1 MFENAYFMPYLS
13 FFYGTRA
20 DTSRSFLFM
29 AGFAAALLSF
39 AAVVLLYGI
48 VRSENS
54 AESSRERKWRIGAV
68 VSILAV
74 ALALGFPFMPGAE
87 SGISILAGS
96 VIQFAGF
103 LAFEVFF
110 LLLLLK
116 RRFPSWGLKQ
126 FLPLPVLALIVV
138 LLPLTGRIGA
148 PLALSCFSLAV
159 FVLCLVL
166 LAFSV
171 KTGGDRKPLCFGL
184 FICFFVGLAFV
195 LPLGISGFFWPV
207 ALLAYLFLENRFS
220 AKPEKALFLFLP
232 GISEKT
238 AVPET
243 PAEQGVPAEPASSGR
258 AADTGPERMPPAEPE
273 TPARAVPGAQPA
285 ESGADG
291 DVADAEK
298 SEEEPREFEEPEIRT
313 EEASGESKTG
323 PEDPV
328 EHEMLAPF
336 IPREFLAILNKDS
349 INDLELGD
357 HIEQEMT
364 IFFSDIRQFTD
375 LSERLTP
382 EESFAFINSYLSRI
396 VPEITKNGGFVDKYI
411 GDAILALFPQA
422 NGADMAVRTAISIQ
436 EQVQVY
442 NEHRANCGYR
452 PLSMGIGLH
461 TGTLMVGV
469 VGVKDRMQ
477 STVISDAVNLASR
490 LESIT
495 KVFGVSLAISEET
508 FKKLSDPGSYKYRFI
523 GKVRV
528 KGKSD
533 PVSVFEI
540 FDGVNPVLQERKI
553 RANMF
558 FEEGMFRYYQKNYS
572 EALMDFRKVREVLP
586 DDGASAFYM
595 DACLSKIKA
604 L

>member
-1 MFENAYFMPYLS
+1 
-13 FFYGTRA
+13 
-20 DTSRSFLFM
+20 M
-29 AGFAAALLSF
+29 AGFAAALLFF
-39 AAVVLLYGI
+39 AAVVLLYLI
-48 VRSENS
+48 IRSEIP
-54 AESSRERKWRIGAV
+54 AGKSSEHRWRIGAV
-68 VSILAV
+68 VSILAT
-74 ALALGFPFMPGAE
+74 ALALGFPFMPGAG
-87 SGISILAGS
+87 SGIPALAGS
-96 VIQFAGF
+96 LVQFAGL
-103 LAFEVFF
+103 LAFEIFF

-116 RRFPSWGLKQ
+116 RRFPSWGFKQ
-126 FLPLPVLALIVV
+126 FLPLPVLGLAAA
-138 LLPLTGRIGA
+138 LLPLTGRISA

-159 FVLCLVL
+159 FVLCLIL
-166 LAFSV
+166 LVFSL
-171 KTGGDRKPLCFGL
+171 KTGGDWKPFCSGF
-184 FICFFVGLAFV
+184 FICLFLGLAFI
-195 LPLGISGFFWPV
+195 LPAGISGFFWPA
-207 ALLAYLFLENRFS
+207 ALLAYLSLENRFS
-220 AKPEKALFLFLP
+220 AEPGKAPLFFLP
-232 GISEKT
+232 GTAEKP
-238 AVPET
+238 VPQT
-243 PAEQGVPAEPASSGR
+243 PAGRAPAAEPSGEKPADAGPAAKPDEEKPAGQPVPA
-258 AADTGPERMPPAEPE
+258 TAED
-273 TPARAVPGAQPA
+273 
-285 ESGADG
+285 GADLAE
-291 DVADAEK
+291 DVEDLE
-298 SEEEPREFEEPEIRT
+298 EFEEAETRNAKPKIT
-313 EEASGESKTG
+313 
-323 PEDPV
+323 PEDIV
-328 EHEMLAPF
+328 ENSPLAPF

-349 INDLELGD
+349 VHELKLGD

-411 GDAILALFPQA
+411 GDAILALFPQTD
-422 NGADMAVRTAISIQ
+422 GADMAVQTAISIQ
-436 EQVQVY
+436 ERIQEY
-442 NEHRANCGYR
+442 NGHRANCGYR

-508 FKKLSDPGSYKYRFI
+508 FKKLSDPGFYKYRFI

-540 FDGVNPVLQERKI
+540 FDGINSALQERKI
-553 RANMF
+553 KANMF
-558 FEEGMFRYYQKNYS
+558 FEEGMFHYYQKNYS

>member
-1 MFENAYFMPYLS
+1 MLESAYSMPYLS
-13 FFYGTRA
+13 LFYGRQT
-20 DTSRSFLFM
+20 DLSLSFLFM
-29 AGFAAALLSF
+29 TGFAAALLF
-39 AAVVLLYGI
+39 FPAVVLLCGI
-48 VRSENS
+48 VRSEIS
-54 AESSRERKWRIGAV
+54 AGSSRERKWRIGAV
-68 VSILAV
+68 VSILVIAF
-74 ALALGFPFMPGAE
+74 ALGFPFMPGAGN
-87 SGISILAGS
+87 GISILAGS
-96 VIQFAGF
+96 LIQFAGF

-126 FLPLPVLALIVV
+126 FLPLPVLALIAI
-138 LLPLTGRIGA
+138 LLPLTGRISA

-171 KTGGDRKPLCFGL
+171 KTGGDRKPFCFGL

-195 LPLGISGFFWPV
+195 LPLDISGFFWPV

-220 AKPEKALFLFLP
+220 TEPGKALFLFLP
-232 GISEKT
+232 GIREKT
-238 AVPET
+238 AAPEM
-243 PAEQGVPAEPASSGR
+243 PAEQGVPAEPETAGQPVPEARPAESDADGD
-258 AADTGPERMPPAEPE
+258 AADAEEPE
-273 TPARAVPGAQPA
+273 T
-285 ESGADG
+285 
-291 DVADAEK
+291 
-298 SEEEPREFEEPEIRT
+298 RT
-313 EEASGESKTG
+313 EQASAELKTV
-323 PEDPV
+323 PEDLI
-328 EHEMLAPF
+328 EHALLAPF

-349 INDLELGD
+349 INELKLGD
-357 HIEQEMT
+357 HIKQEMT

-436 EQVQVY
+436 ERIQEY

-553 RANMF
+553 KANMF

>member
-1 MFENAYFMPYLS
+1 MFENVYSMPYLA
-13 FFYGTRA
+13 FFDRGRV
-20 DTSRSFLFM
+20 DPPLSLLFM
-29 AGFAAALLSF
+29 AGFAAALLVF
-39 AAVVLLYGI
+39 VAIVLLYSI
-48 VRSENS
+48 VRPE
-54 AESSRERKWRIGAV
+54 AEKTGGRAWRIGAV
-68 VSILAV
+68 ISILV
-74 ALALGFPFMPGAE
+74 IALALGSPFMPG
-87 SGISILAGS
+87 SGGGIAVLAGS
-96 VIQFAGF
+96 VVQFTGF
-103 LAFEVFF
+103 LSFEVFF

-116 RRFPSWGLKQ
+116 RSFPSWGLKQ
-126 FLPLPVLALIVV
+126 FLPLPALALVTA

-166 LAFSV
+166 LAFSL
-171 KTGGDRKPLCFGL
+171 KTGRERAVFCFGL
-184 FICFFVGLAFV
+184 CICLFVGLAFV
-195 LPLGISGFFWPV
+195 LPPGMGGFFWPAV
-207 ALLAYLFLENRFS
+207 LLAYLFLESRFFAES
-220 AKPEKALFLFLP
+220 GKAFFQFPP
-232 GISEKT
+232 GIAEKT
-238 AVPET
+238 AA
-243 PAEQGVPAEPASSGR
+243 PAEAGPAPEPASGR
-258 AADTGPERMPPAEPE
+258 ALESRERPDGGTSEKAAGPE
-273 TPARAVPGAQPA
+273 T
-285 ESGADG
+285 
-291 DVADAEK
+291 DA
-298 SEEEPREFEEPEIRT
+298 EEPEDL
-313 EEASGESKTG
+313 EE
-323 PEDPV
+323 PEAADV
-328 EHEMLAPF
+328 GLDPF

-349 INDLELGD
+349 INQLALGD

-375 LSERLTP
+375 LSEKLTP

-411 GDAILALFPQA
+411 GDAVLALFPQKD
-422 NGADMAVRTAISIQ
+422 GADMAVRTAISIQ
-436 EQVQVY
+436 ERIQEY
-442 NEHRANCGYR
+442 NRHRANCGYR

-495 KVFGVSLAISEET
+495 KVFSVSLAISEET

-533 PVSVFEI
+533 PVSIFEI
-540 FDGVNPVLQERKI
+540 FDGVDPVLQERKI
-553 RANMF
+553 KANMF
-558 FEEGMFRYYQKNYS
+558 FEEGMFRYYQKSYS

-586 DDGASAFYM
+586 NDGAAAFYM
-595 DACLSKIKA
+595 DACLSKIKT

>member
-1 MFENAYFMPYLS
+1 MVENAYSMPYLS
-13 FFYGTRA
+13 FFYGREA
-20 DTSRSFLFM
+20 DLSHSLFFM

-39 AAVVLLYGI
+39 TAIVLLYGI
-48 VRSENS
+48 VRPEVP
-54 AESSRERKWRIGAV
+54 AGSSRERAWRIGAV
-68 VSILAV
+68 VSILVIAF
-74 ALALGFPFMPGAE
+74 ALGFPLMPGAG
-87 SGISILAGS
+87 SGIPVLAGS

-126 FLPLPVLALIVV
+126 FLPLPVLALAAA
-138 LLPLTGRIGA
+138 LLPLTGRISA

-171 KTGGDRKPLCFGL
+171 KTCQDWKPFCFGL
-184 FICFFVGLAFV
+184 FICLFVGLAFV
-195 LPLGISGFFWPV
+195 LPSDISGFFWPV

-220 AKPEKALFLFLP
+220 TDTGKAPFLFLSE
-232 GISEKT
+232 GIRETT
-238 AVPET
+238 AK
-243 PAEQGVPAEPASSGR
+243 
-258 AADTGPERMPPAEPE
+258 PAEPE
-273 TPARAVPGAQPA
+273 TGQEAAAAPETAAAPEPPDGQETAGQPVPAGTETEDGAVDVEELEGLDTRYKRAN
-285 ESGADG
+285 
-291 DVADAEK
+291 
-298 SEEEPREFEEPEIRT
+298 
-313 EEASGESKTG
+313 
-323 PEDPV
+323 
-328 EHEMLAPF
+328 PF
-336 IPREFLAILNKDS
+336 IPQEFLAILNKDS
-349 INDLELGD
+349 VSELELGD
-357 HIEQEMT
+357 HAEQEMT

-375 LSERLTP
+375 LSEQLTP
-382 EESFAFINSYLSRI
+382 KESFAFINSYLSRI

-411 GDAILALFPQA
+411 GDAILALFPQTD
-422 NGADMAVRTAISIQ
+422 GPDMAVRTAISIQ
-436 EQVQVY
+436 ARIQEY
-442 NEHRANCGYR
+442 NAHRAKCGYR
-452 PLSMGIGLH
+452 SLSMGIGLH

-469 VGVKDRMQ
+469 VGVKNRMQ
-477 STVISDAVNLASR
+477 NTVISDAVNLASR

-533 PVSVFEI
+533 PVSIFEI
-540 FDGVNPVLQERKI
+540 FDGIDPVLQERKI
-553 RANMF
+553 KANMF
-558 FEEGMFRYYQKNYS
+558 FEEGMFHYYQKNYS

>member
-1 MFENAYFMPYLS
+1 MPYLS
-13 FFYGTRA
+13 FFYGTRT
-20 DTSRSFLFM
+20 DLSLSYLFM

-39 AAVVLLYGI
+39 TAIVLLYGI
-48 VRSENS
+48 VRSESS
-54 AESSRERKWRIGAV
+54 AGSSPERTWRIGAV
-68 VSILAV
+68 VSILVV
-74 ALALGFPFMPGAE
+74 AFALGFPLMPGAG
-87 SGISILAGS
+87 SGTILAGS

-126 FLPLPVLALIVV
+126 FLPLPVLALAAV
-138 LLPLTGRIGA
+138 LLPLTGRISA

-166 LAFSV
+166 FAFSV
-171 KTGGDRKPLCFGL
+171 KTGGNRKPFCFGL

-195 LPLGISGFFWPV
+195 LPLGISGFFWSA

-220 AKPEKALFLFLP
+220 GEPEKALFLFPP
-232 GISEKT
+232 GMGIRAKT
-238 AVPET
+238 AAPEM
-243 PAEQGVPAEPASSGR
+243 PAEQGTPAAPETQPVSGTRPAESAEA
-258 AADTGPERMPPAEPE
+258 AADAEEPGELEPE
-273 TPARAVPGAQPA
+273 TRA
-285 ESGADG
+285 
-291 DVADAEK
+291 
-298 SEEEPREFEEPEIRT
+298 
-313 EEASGESKTG
+313 EEASGEADVSAAAEAAGETSAKPKTG

-328 EHEMLAPF
+328 EHALLAPF
-336 IPREFLAILNKDS
+336 IPREFLSILNKDS
-349 INDLELGD
+349 INELRLGD
-357 HIEQEMT
+357 HIEREMT

-411 GDAILALFPQA
+411 GDAILALFPRE
-422 NGADMAVRTAISIQ
+422 NGADMAVHTAISIQ
-436 EQVQVY
+436 ERIQEY
-442 NEHRANCGYR
+442 NRHRAKCGYR

-469 VGVKDRMQ
+469 VGVADRMQ

-553 RANMF
+553 KANMF

>member
-1 MFENAYFMPYLS
+1 MLKNAYLMPYLS
-13 FFYGTRA
+13 FFYGPRA
-20 DTSRSFLFM
+20 DPPVSLFFM

-39 AAVVLLYGI
+39 TAIVLLYGI
-48 VRSENS
+48 VRSEIP
-54 AESSRERKWRIGAV
+54 AGKRGWRIGAV
-68 VSILAV
+68 VSIFAV
-74 ALALGFPFMPGAE
+74 AFALGFPFAPGSKGE
-87 SGISILAGS
+87 IPVLAGS
-96 VIQFAGF
+96 VVQFAGF

-110 LLLLLK
+110 LLLLVK

-126 FLPLPVLALIVV
+126 LLPLPALALAAV
-138 LLPLTGRIGA
+138 LLPLTGRISA
-148 PLALSCFSLAV
+148 PLTVSCFSLAV

-166 LAFSV
+166 LAFSL
-171 KTGGDRKPLCFGL
+171 KTGGDWEPFCFGL
-184 FICFFVGLAFV
+184 FICFFVGIAFA
-195 LPLGISGFFWPV
+195 LPAGISGFFWPA
-207 ALLAYLFLENRFS
+207 ALLAYLFLENKFS
-220 AKPEKALFLFLP
+220 AEPGKTVPFFLLQVAEKAVP
-232 GISEKT
+232 RE
-238 AVPET
+238 AVVPE
-243 PAEQGVPAEPASSGR
+243 
-258 AADTGPERMPPAEPE
+258 
-273 TPARAVPGAQPA
+273 AQAA

-291 DVADAEK
+291 LAADVEVL
-298 SEEEPREFEEPEIRT
+298 EEFEEPETRSG
-313 EEASGESKTG
+313 EASADPKTKKDDSAD
-323 PEDPV
+323 EYA
-328 EHEMLAPF
+328 MLAPF

-349 INDLELGD
+349 VHELRLGD

-375 LSERLTP
+375 LSEKLTP

-411 GDAILALFPQA
+411 GDAILALFPQED
-422 NGADMAVRTAISIQ
+422 GADMAVHTAISIQ
-436 EQVQVY
+436 DRIQEY

-477 STVISDAVNLASR
+477 NTVISDAVNLASR

-553 RANMF
+553 KANTF
-558 FEEGMFRYYQKNYS
+558 FEEGMFHYYQKNYS
-572 EALMDFRKVREVLP
+572 DALMDFRKVREVLP

>member
-1 MFENAYFMPYLS
+1 MFDNAYSMPYLS
-13 FFYGTRA
+13 FFHGTRT
-20 DTSRSFLFM
+20 DLSPSLLFM
-29 AGFAAALLSF
+29 VGFAAALLF
-39 AAVVLLYGI
+39 LTAIVLLYGI
-48 VRSENS
+48 VRPEIS
-54 AESSRERKWRIGAV
+54 AGQPNERRWRMGAV

-74 ALALGFPFMPGAE
+74 ALALGFPFMPGAG
-87 SGISILAGS
+87 SGIPVLAGS
-96 VIQFAGF
+96 VVQFVGF

-126 FLPLPVLALIVV
+126 FLPLPVLALAAA

-159 FVLCLVL
+159 LVLCLVL
-166 LAFSV
+166 LAFSL
-171 KTGGDRKPLCFGL
+171 KTGGDWGPFCFGL
-184 FICFFVGLAFV
+184 FICLFVGLAFV
-195 LPLGISGFFWPV
+195 LPAGISGFFWPA
-207 ALLAYLFLENRFS
+207 ALLVYLFTENRFVVKS
-220 AKPEKALFLFLP
+220 GQGLLFFLP
-232 GISEKT
+232 GMMEKT
-238 AVPET
+238 AVQTPEA
-243 PAEQGVPAEPASSGR
+243 PAAAEPMAGPPEQAAEPAV
-258 AADTGPERMPPAEPE
+258 AAESVEEPPGQEPVPDSDEPE
-273 TPARAVPGAQPA
+273 DIQ
-285 ESGADG
+285 
-291 DVADAEK
+291 DA
-298 SEEEPREFEEPEIRT
+298 IT
-313 EEASGESKTG
+313 ENTG
-323 PEDPV
+323 
-328 EHEMLAPF
+328 LSSF
-336 IPREFLAILNKDS
+336 IPREFLAILNKGS
-349 INDLELGD
+349 VHELKLGD

-375 LSERLTP
+375 LSEKLTP

-396 VPEITKNGGFVDKYI
+396 VPEITKNSGFVDKYI

-422 NGADMAVRTAISIQ
+422 DGADMAVRTAISIQ
-436 EQVQVY
+436 ERIQEY
-442 NEHRANCGYR
+442 NAHRANCGYR

-477 STVISDAVNLASR
+477 NTVISDAVNLASR

-540 FDGVNPVLQERKI
+540 FDGVDPVLQERKI
-553 RANMF
+553 KANMF
-558 FEEGMFRYYQKNYS
+558 FEEGMFHYYQGNHS
-572 EALMDFRKVREVLP
+572 EALMDFRKVREILP
-586 DDGASAFYM
+586 NDGASAFYM
-595 DACLSKIKA
+595 DACLTKIKA

>member
-1 MFENAYFMPYLS
+1 MVKNAYSIPYLFS
-13 FFYGTRA
+13 FYGTQ
-20 DTSRSFLFM
+20 TSLSLSLLFM
-29 AGFAAALLSF
+29 AGFAAALLLFVSI
-39 AAVVLLYGI
+39 VSLYGI
-48 VRSENS
+48 IRSETAGKSN
-54 AESSRERKWRIGAV
+54 ERRWRIGAV
-68 VSILAV
+68 ISVLA
-74 ALALGFPFMPGAE
+74 AGLALGFPFMPGGGSE
-87 SGISILAGS
+87 IPVLAAS
-96 VIQFAGF
+96 LVQFAGL
-103 LAFEVFF
+103 LAFEIFF

-126 FLPLPVLALIVV
+126 FLPLPVLGLTAA
-138 LLPLTGRIGA
+138 LLPLTGKISA
-148 PLALSCFSLAV
+148 SLALSCFSLAV
-159 FVLCLVL
+159 LVLCLVL
-166 LAFSV
+166 LVFSL
-171 KTGGDRKPLCFGL
+171 KTGGNWRPFCFGL
-184 FICFFVGLAFV
+184 FICLFLGLAFV
-195 LPLGISGFFWPV
+195 FPSNTSGFFWPA
-207 ALLAYLFLENRFS
+207 ALLAYLFLEYRFS
-220 AKPEKALFLFLP
+220 AEPEKAPLLFLP
-232 GISEKT
+232 GMMKKT
-238 AVPET
+238 AAQMPEAPAPQSVPKTQAAAET
-243 PAEQGVPAEPASSGR
+243 PAQSVPAEPEPDGVAVD
-258 AADTGPERMPPAEPE
+258 AEEPE
-273 TPARAVPGAQPA
+273 
-285 ESGADG
+285 
-291 DVADAEK
+291 
-298 SEEEPREFEEPEIRT
+298 EPEEFEEPET
-313 EEASGESKTG
+313 GTAEPQNNAEE
-323 PEDPV
+323 PV
-328 EHEMLAPF
+328 ENSPLAPF
-336 IPREFLAILNKDS
+336 IPREFLAILNRDS
-349 INDLELGD
+349 VHELRLGD

-375 LSERLTP
+375 LSEQLTP

-422 NGADMAVRTAISIQ
+422 DGADMAVRTAISIQ
-436 EQVQVY
+436 ERIQEY
-442 NEHRANCGYR
+442 NGHRAKCGYR

-540 FDGVNPVLQERKI
+540 FDGINPALQERKMK
-553 RANMF
+553 ANMF
-558 FEEGMFRYYQKNYS
+558 FEEGMFQYYQKNYS
-572 EALMDFRKVREVLP
+572 EALMDFRKVREALP

-595 DACLSKIKA
+595 DACLAKIKT